1 MRRSKHN
8 QMPSNS
14 EANAAYVRVMCKL
27 LLSVI
32 LFVSAGTYCSHAV
45 DKPSVVAAPGPAVSG
60 SFSRLELRQFA
71 GLQPIDSHTHVFE
84 KSPAFYAMLKKLN
97 LHILDIRV
105 DDDTIPEYANFAKEA
120 RDAWAVVHASS
131 GRIALC
137 TTFNAYKFSQPGFSA
152 EAIRELNE
160 DFAHGAIAVK
170 FYKVVGMEIKD
181 SKGNY
186 ILPDNPVFEPIFK
199 DIAAHNKTL
208 IAHLADPDS
217 AFEAPNPAA
226 PDYEYLMQNPKLY
239 MYGKIGAPTKPQ
251 ILQARDCILDRNP
264 NLRMVGAHLGS
275 MESDFN
281 QLGRHLDRYPNFAVD
296 LAARMAYFEM
306 QPRDKMIKFITKYQ
320 DRLIYGTDNEFY
332 PAVPDTPKDW
342 EDTYA
347 NDWRYLATN
356 DIIFY
361 RKKRVQGLAL
371 PQSILRK
378 IYHDNAVKWFPGILG
393 TSK

>member
-1 MRRSKHN
+1 MRKSKPN
-8 QMPSNS
+8 EMPFNS
-14 EANAAYVRVMCKL
+14 EANTAYVRAMGKL
-27 LLSVI
+27 LLSGI
-32 LFVSAGTYCSHAV
+32 LFAIAGTYCSHAV
-45 DKPSVVAAPGPAVSG
+45 DKPSAVAASGPVVSG
-60 SFSRLELRQFA
+60 SFSRLELREFA
-71 GLQPIDSHTHVFE
+71 GLGPIDSHAHVFE

-105 DDDTIPEYANFAKEA
+105 DDDTIPEYADFTKEA
-120 RDAWAVVHASS
+120 QDAWAVVRASD

-137 TTFNAYKFSQPGFSA
+137 TTFDAYKFSQPGFSG

-160 DFAHGAIAVK
+160 DFARGAIAVK

-199 DIAAHNKTL
+199 NIAAHNKTL

-239 MYGKIGAPTKPQ
+239 MYGKAGAPTKPE
-251 ILQARDCILDRNP
+251 ILQARDRILDENP

-275 MESDFN
+275 MESNFS
-281 QLGRHLDRYPNFAVD
+281 QLGQHLDRYPNFAVD

-306 QPRDKMIKFITKYQ
+306 QPRETMIEFITKYQ

-356 DIIFY
+356 DIILY

-371 PQSILRK
+371 PQSVLHK

-393 TSK
+393 TAK

>member
-1 MRRSKHN
+1 MMQKSKHN
-8 QMPSNS
+8 EMPSNS
-14 EANAAYVRVMCKL
+14 EANATYVRAICKL
-27 LLSVI
+27 LLSCI
-32 LFVSAGTYCSHAV
+32 LFVTAGGHAADTLSSV
-45 DKPSVVAAPGPAVSG
+45 TPSGPVVSG

-71 GLQPIDSHTHVFE
+71 ALRPIDSHTHVFE

-97 LHILDIRV
+97 LHLLDILV
-105 DDDTIPEYANFAKEA
+105 DDDTIPEYTDFSKEA
-120 RDAWAVVHASS
+120 KDGWSVVRGSS
-131 GRIALC
+131 GRVALC
-137 TTFNAYKFSQPGFSA
+137 TTFDAYRFSQPNFSGK
-152 EAIRELNE
+152 AIRKLNE
-160 DFAHGAIAVK
+160 DFARGAIAVK

-217 AFEAPNPAA
+217 AFEAPNPDA

-239 MYGKIGAPTKPQ
+239 MYGKAGAPTKPQ
-251 ILQARDCILDRNP
+251 ILQSRDRILDKNP

-281 QLGRHLDRYPNFAVD
+281 QLGQHLDQYPNFAVD

-306 QPRDKMIKFITKYQ
+306 QPREKMIEFITKYQ

-332 PAVPDTPKDW
+332 PAVSDTPKDW
-342 EDTYA
+342 EDTYG

-356 DIIFY
+356 DIILY